1 MITVNGSTFEGK
13 DGMTVEEL
21 IKEHGFRMTF
31 IAVEVNGRII
41 KKDEYSSTQL
51 NDGDKVEVVNFVGG
65 G

>member
-1 MITVNGSTFEGK
+1 
-13 DGMTVEEL
+13 
-21 IKEHGFRMTF
+21 MTF